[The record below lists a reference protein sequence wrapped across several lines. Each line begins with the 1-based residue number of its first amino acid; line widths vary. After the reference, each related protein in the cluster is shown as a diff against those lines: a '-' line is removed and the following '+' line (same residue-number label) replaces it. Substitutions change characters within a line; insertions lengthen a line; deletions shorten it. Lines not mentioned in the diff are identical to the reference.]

1 MAGGKEWAEK
11 RRMCLLVEKKRKK
24 RLGSGVDGNFFPLQ
38 FLVPVSSGY
47 QRSASRRRGAQLS
60 FCVAGRIFFL
70 RTQLRRETYGS
81 GVLCVADAERTKNGY
96 AATHSGRQNN
106 KTLTLKYWTKLV
118 EKKKQKKNVH
128 R

>member
-11 RRMCLLVEKKRKK
+11 RRMCLLVEKKGKNGWARG
-24 RLGSGVDGNFFPLQ
+24 LMAIFSPYNFLCQ
-38 FLVPVSSGY
+38 SLRVINGLHRAGEGHSFLSALPV
-47 QRSASRRRGAQLS
+47 A
-60 FCVAGRIFFL
+60 FL

-118 EKKKQKKNVH
+118 EKKQKKNVH